1 MKYRIIYNCIFAS
14 LIPAAITAQTNLIPA
29 HDPVMIKQDS
39 VYYMF
44 CTGMGITVWSSVN
57 RVNWKKEKPV
67 FAKPADWV
75 VRELPA
81 FRGHTW
87 APDISYYNGLYYLYY
102 SVSAFGKNTSCI
114 GVATNKTLHTS
125 SPGYRWV
132 DHGKLIQSVPNRD
145 DWNAIDPNLFI
156 DTDNTPWLTFGSFW
170 NGLKLVKLNNDL
182 VSVAKPEEWY
192 NLASRR
198 RDPSTPDSVAGNA
211 AIEAPFLFKKGK
223 YYYLFVSVDFCC
235 RGLKSNYKVVVGRSE
250 KVTGPYV
257 DKNNVPMMQGGGSLV
272 LEGDGANWA
281 AAGHNSVYTFDGKD
295 YIVYHAYDAND
306 NGKSKLLIR
315 ELYWDN
321 ENWPGIGNEAG
332 GKK

>member
-1 MKYRIIYNCIFAS
+1 MKYHILFYSILWFRFAG
-14 LIPAAITAQTNLIPA
+14 IVTAQTNLIPA

-44 CTGMGITVWSSVN
+44 CTGNGITMWSSVN
-57 RVNWKKEKPV
+57 RVDWKKEKPV
-67 FAKPADWV
+67 FAQAAEWV
-75 VRELPA
+75 LKELPA
-81 FRGHTW
+81 FKGHTW
-87 APDISYYNGLYYLYY
+87 APDIGYHNGLYYLYY

-114 GVATNKTLHTS
+114 GVATNKTLHPA
-125 SPGYRWV
+125 SPDYRWV

-156 DTDNTPWLTFGSFW
+156 DADNTPWLSFGSFW

-198 RDPSTPDSVAGNA
+198 KDPAKPGEGGNT

-223 YYYLFVSVDFCC
+223 YYYLFVSIDFCC
-235 RGLKSNYKVVVGRSE
+235 RGLKSNYKVMVGRSE

-257 DKNNVPMMQGGGSLV
+257 DKTNVPMMQGGCSLV
-272 LEGDGANWA
+272 IEGDTTNWVA
-281 AAGHNSVYTFDGKD
+281 GGHNSVYTFDGKD
-295 YIVYHAYDAND
+295 YIVYHGYDARD
-306 NGKSKLLIR
+306 NGKSKLVIK
-315 ELYWDN
+315 ELRWDN
-321 ENWPGIGNEAG
+321 DGWPVVE
-332 GKK
+332 